1 MFYHFL
7 VELLT
12 YYDITKFHG
21 HWSSNR
27 EVTQGA
33 ESPPLA
39 VLDSK
44 KPGLFRV
51 KGSPI
56 LPHSVQSRGSP
67 EPRSHNGPKLVG
79 TPPTVSQQNT
89 NSYKRP
95 RSHHHIR
102 CLRSELGSM
111 VQGKITSRP
120 VVSGGNILAYKPKG
134 TSSCIFG
141 SKNILPIS
149 NTSVVPHS
157 SSNRQSGSCFIYI
170 NHLGEHTQNFF
181 AN

>member
-1 MFYHFL
+1 M
-7 VELLT
+7 
-12 YYDITKFHG
+12 
-21 HWSSNR
+21 
-27 EVTQGA
+27 
-33 ESPPLA
+33 
-39 VLDSK
+39 
-44 KPGLFRV
+44 
-51 KGSPI
+51 
-56 LPHSVQSRGSP
+56 
-67 EPRSHNGPKLVG
+67 G
-79 TPPTVSQQNT
+79 TPPAVSQQNT

-181 AN
+181 ANKVWICGIGPYQDRSVSLQGISQVSSTNMQIICQEG